1 MSSDDIIKLICDR
14 VAEALKKRESAM
26 TDDHASL
33 WVDYQNH
40 LTEGWSLLESM
51 LMDHIKSLIRIE
63 LDRLPRAIQLALWW
77 NTDQGSDAMVDAT
90 WCYEQNEPFD
100 PDLGNPAED
109 DMFEAVTALVLEW
122 LSNKAEQEESES
134 QEAEGE
140 EDNDD
145 EDSDE

>member
-1 MSSDDIIKLICDR
+1 
-14 VAEALKKRESAM
+14 
-26 TDDHASL
+26 
-33 WVDYQNH
+33 
-40 LTEGWSLLESM
+40 
-51 LMDHIKSLIRIE
+51 
-63 LDRLPRAIQLALWW
+63 LALWW